1 MSLLNSGRN
10 VLPPTDGGWAGRMQ
24 PGCVSGLWL
33 VPAHAVLAGW
43 RPVLGMQGT
52 LELMGSLTQDKE
64 QLPALVRGFWGYWA
78 SQARYVLVRSC
89 CDGKSSDWW
98 VRKHKCE

>member
-10 VLPPTDGGWAGRMQ
+10 ALPPTDGGWAGRMQ

-52 LELMGSLTQDKE
+52 
-64 QLPALVRGFWGYWA
+64 
-78 SQARYVLVRSC
+78 
-89 CDGKSSDWW
+89 
-98 VRKHKCE
+98 